1 MIEKKKKIDLS
12 FNHIGIFV
20 KDIKNSEKHL
30 APFLKL
36 NKKKI
41 IFDKKLK
48 IKVKLYFDK
57 KKICYELVE
66 PYGKNNPVRGVLNR
80 GSNILNHIAYSTK
93 NFSLAIACLKKRN
106 YTQISGINYSK
117 VFTGKIVFFLSPLNY
132 IVEVIEDKK
141 QFLNLYEKFNNI

>member
-1 MIEKKKKIDLS
+1 MKEEEKTIDLS
-12 FNHIGIFV
+12 FNHIGLFV
-20 KDIKNSEKHL
+20 KNIKKSEKYI

-48 IKVKLYFDK
+48 IKVKLYFDN

-66 PYGKNNPVRGVLNR
+66 PYGRNNPVSGFLKR

-93 NFSLAIACLKKRN
+93 NFRLAITFLKKKN
-106 YTQISGINYSK
+106 FMQISKINYSK
-117 VFTGKIVFFLSPLNY
+117 VFKGKIVFFLSPLNY
-132 IVEVIEDKK
+132 IVEIIEIKK
-141 QFLNLYEKFNNI
+141 

>member
-1 MIEKKKKIDLS
+1 MKEKEKKIDLS
-12 FNHIGIFV
+12 FNHIGLFV
-20 KDIKNSEKHL
+20 KNIKKSEKYI

-48 IKVKLYFDK
+48 IKVKLYFDN

-66 PYGKNNPVRGVLNR
+66 PYGKNNPVSGFLKR

-93 NFSLAIACLKKRN
+93 NFGLAITSLKKKN
-106 YTQISGINYSK
+106 FMQISKINYSK
-117 VFTGKIVFFLSPLNY
+117 VFKGKIVFFLSPLNY
-132 IVEVIEDKK
+132 IVEVIEIKK
-141 QFLNLYEKFNNI
+141 

>member
-1 MIEKKKKIDLS
+1 LKEEEKTIDLS
-12 FNHIGIFV
+12 FNHIGLFV
-20 KDIKNSEKHL
+20 KNIKKSEKYI

-48 IKVKLYFDK
+48 IKVKLYFDN

-66 PYGKNNPVRGVLNR
+66 PYGRNNPVSGFLKR

-93 NFSLAIACLKKRN
+93 NFRLAITFLKKKN
-106 YTQISGINYSK
+106 FMQISKINYSK
-117 VFTGKIVFFLSPLNY
+117 VFKGKIVFFLSPLNY
-132 IVEVIEDKK
+132 IVEIIEIKK
-141 QFLNLYEKFNNI
+141 

>member
-1 MIEKKKKIDLS
+1 LKEEEKTIDLS
-12 FNHIGIFV
+12 FNHIGLFV
-20 KDIKNSEKHL
+20 KNIKKSEKYI

-48 IKVKLYFDK
+48 IKVKLYFDN

-66 PYGKNNPVRGVLNR
+66 PYGRNNPVSGFLKR

-93 NFSLAIACLKKRN
+93 NFRLAITFLKKKN
-106 YTQISGINYSK
+106 FMQISKINYSK
-117 VFTGKIVFFLSPLNY
+117 FFKGKIVFFLSPLNY
-132 IVEVIEDKK
+132 IVEIIEIKK
-141 QFLNLYEKFNNI
+141 